1 MELYDVVTKLI
12 GPIQPVGETT
22 EDEKRF
28 NNLKEMTD
36 LIDQLLTD
44 VDRVA
49 SCKNR
54 PEYSMKHAGEFADR
68 FMDNMGIKD

>member
-12 GPIQPVGETT
+12 GPIQPIGETT

-36 LIDQLLTD
+36 LIDQLLTE

-49 SCKNR
+49 SCKNISA
-54 PEYSMKHAGEFADR
+54 YSIKHAGEFADK
-68 FMDNMGIKD
+68 FMRNLGIQD